1 MKGAS
6 LSEGRSWSDTPLC
19 VANKVAVFTWAGQR
33 GCQLQGGLMSG
44 RLIGYQGNQ
53 QRGTLLT
60 VPLDIMVAKVRRV
73 ISWFLRQVC
82 SKIGQLNRAWVMQ
95 ALVKQEAQRTAI
107 LGGLTI
113 QCLFKFHPFKSL
125 VCPLTFAACN

>member
-6 LSEGRSWSDTPLC
+6 LSEGRSWSNTPLC
-19 VANKVAVFTWAGQR
+19 VANKVAVFTWAGQG

-44 RLIGYQGNQ
+44 WLIGYQGNQ

-60 VPLDIMVAKVRRV
+60 VPLDITVTKVRQV

-82 SKIGQLNRAWVMQ
+82 SKIGQLNRA
-95 ALVKQEAQRTAI
+95 
-107 LGGLTI
+107 
-113 QCLFKFHPFKSL
+113 
-125 VCPLTFAACN
+125 